1 MISTKIFRSTIIK
14 GKCLVLTNGF
24 VGNMDVKRENELCD
38 IWVQWHLKAVSWSAE
53 PAEMERTCVWQ
64 NSNHRRNS
72 YIHVHTYT
80 KIIITLLEHFWQTKL
95 FEFFL
100 TALGSIQARADSSR
114 SRGAVRPKENG
125 KKWGSTPRFSNL
137 SFASY
142 TAVCPAPKSSPGGKF
157 LETALIQATLH
168 WYRLNLPKF
177 LFTIFI

>member
-1 MISTKIFRSTIIK
+1 MRYLGSMVSQS
-14 GKCLVLTNGF
+14 GF
-24 VGNMDVKRENELCD
+24 VKHRAKRNGENLCLAKQQPPTKF
-38 IWVQWHLKAVSWSAE
+38 IH
-53 PAEMERTCVWQ
+53 
-64 NSNHRRNS
+64 

-80 KIIITLLEHFWQTKL
+80 KILITLLEYFWQTKL

-100 TALGSIQARADSSR
+100 TALGSIQARAVSSGG
-114 SRGAVRPKENG
+114 RGAVRPKENG

-137 SFASY
+137 SFVSY
-142 TAVCPAPKSSPGGKF
+142 TAVCPAPKSSPGGQF